1 MKVMGRLGHASCAC
15 TTFDAQAIPSA
26 SASASAPT
34 CFIEFS
40 FWLSEPDKQVPCR
53 CANLWNRDPLASAA
67 TSHAQALQPVVGGRR
82 SHFPLELGADRVAAQ
97 ALEIQ
102 ENRVR
107 RRSRVAPVETM
118 SHGREKRSDGAV

>member
-1 MKVMGRLGHASCAC
+1 MKVMARLGHASCAC
-15 TTFDAQAIPSA
+15 APFDANAIPSA

-67 TSHAQALQPVVGGRR
+67 TSHAQTLQPVVGGRR
-82 SHFPLELGADRVAAQ
+82 SHFPSELGANRVAGA
-97 ALEIQ
+97 ALGKFGNEKNRLGNVPARCEI
-102 ENRVR
+102 
-107 RRSRVAPVETM
+107 APY
-118 SHGREKRSDGAV
+118 GRLK

>member
-1 MKVMGRLGHASCAC
+1 MARLGHASCARAP
-15 TTFDAQAIPSA
+15 FDAHAIP

-82 SHFPLELGADRVAAQ
+82 SHFPLELGAERLADA
-97 ALEIQ
+97 ALEKFGD
-102 ENRVR
+102 EAN
-107 RRSRVAPVETM
+107 
-118 SHGREKRSDGAV
+118 